1 MSVDVKNLSF
11 SYGDED
17 VLKEVSFT
25 ANPGQFLSILG
36 PNGVGKSTLFKCILG
51 LLRNYRGEVV
61 IDGTDAKTLSVSETA
76 KRIAYIPQSGY
87 PVFNYS
93 VHDIVLMGATSR
105 LSFFETPKKQD
116 SERADAAMQKIGIAH
131 LRDRC
136 FHHLSG
142 GERQLVMIARALTQQ
157 ARVLMLDEPTS
168 SLDFGNQVMVLAQA
182 RELAGEGYTVIATTH
197 NPEQSYMFSDRI
209 LALKGG
215 RILTDGSPREVLDEA
230 LIKELYRVEA
240 TVSSLFEDRVRACTP
255 NIILDN
261 RRPEDVN
268 Q

>member
-1 MSVDVKNLSF
+1 MEVKNLSF
-11 SYGDED
+11 SYGGGD

-25 ANPGQFLSILG
+25 ACPGQFLSILG
-36 PNGVGKSTLFKCILG
+36 PNGVGKSTLFKCVLG
-51 LLRNYRGEVV
+51 LLRNYRGEVA
-61 IDGTDAKTLSVSETA
+61 IDGADAKTLSVPEMA
-76 KRIAYIPQSGY
+76 KRVAYIPQSGY

-93 VHDIVLMGATSR
+93 VHDIVLMGVTSR
-105 LSFFETPKKQD
+105 LSVFETPKKQD

-157 ARVLMLDEPTS
+157 AKVLMLDEPTS
-168 SLDFGNQVMVLAQA
+168 SLDFGNQVMVMAQA
-182 RELAGEGYTVIATTH
+182 RELAHEGYTVIATTH

-215 RILTDGSPREVLDEA
+215 RILTDGPPREVLDEA

-240 TVSSLFEDRVRACTP
+240 TVSSLFEDRVRVCTP
-255 NIILDN
+255 NMILDN

>member
-1 MSVDVKNLSF
+1 MSVEVKNLSF
-11 SYGDED
+11 SYGGGDI
-17 VLKEVSFT
+17 LKEISFT

-51 LLRNYRGEVV
+51 LLRNYSGEV
-61 IDGTDAKTLSVSETA
+61 ILDGVDAKTLSVSEMA
-76 KRIAYIPQSGY
+76 KKIAYIPQSGY

-105 LSFFETPKKQD
+105 LSTFGIPQKQD
-116 SERADAAMQKIGIAH
+116 SARADAALQKIGISH

-157 ARVLMLDEPTS
+157 AKVLMLDEPTS
-168 SLDFGNQVMVLAQA
+168 SLDFGNQVLVLEEAK
-182 RELAGEGYTVIATTH
+182 ELAGEGYTVIATTH

-209 LALKGG
+209 IALKGG
-215 RILTDGSPREVLDEA
+215 RILADGPPREVLDA
-230 LIKELYRVEA
+230 DLMRELYRVNV
-240 TVSSLFEDRVRACTP
+240 TVSSLFEDRVRVCTP
-255 NIILDN
+255 DIVVSKN
-261 RRPEDVN
+261 V
-268 Q
+268 